1 MGIRARF
8 GVYAG
13 DRRLGFDLAVDKGC
27 GRSGDDVVSPLA
39 RVPPQGLCFGIEQP
53 KRQDLPPDERS
64 SDGADGP
71 DCRFGHRKAILTSRM
86 REPVDL
92 DGDPA

>member
-64 SDGADGP
+64 SDG
-71 DCRFGHRKAILTSRM
+71 
-86 REPVDL
+86 L
-92 DGDPA
+92 DGGDRPVGDREVLTVC